1 MTTRRQIRDLGYTR
15 GWNVA
20 SWCDLPEI
28 GSHIPKHVDWVGYDT
43 VDADNLRDVWEMLCS
58 ESESNDRQFSP
69 FEFTAYE
76 LNELQETKPYD
87 PWEVFEDGLRAGIAA
102 YWRKNYSQR
111 RAA

>member
-1 MTTRRQIRDLGYTR
+1 MGFER

-28 GSHIPKHVDWVGYDT
+28 GQEIPRHVDWVGYREVT
-43 VDADNLRDVWEMLCS
+43 AENLRDVWEMYCH

-69 FEFTAYE
+69 FEMTAHD
-76 LNELQETKPYD
+76 LNELADSKPYD
-87 PWEVFEDGLRAGIAA
+87 PWEIFEDGIRAGISA
-102 YWRKNYSQR
+102 YWRKHYSQR